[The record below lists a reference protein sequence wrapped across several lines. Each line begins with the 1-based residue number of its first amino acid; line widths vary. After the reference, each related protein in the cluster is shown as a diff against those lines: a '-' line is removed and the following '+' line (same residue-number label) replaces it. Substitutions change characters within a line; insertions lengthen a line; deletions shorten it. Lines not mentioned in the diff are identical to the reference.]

1 MPSLASAILE
11 MRSSLAFC
19 AISMS
24 EAIYESFC
32 CGTALCLILCARHY
46 KGCAI
51 ARTLTE
57 IKIQA
62 ARTCGEAP
70 VEQCPVP
77 PCSLRSGM
85 MKIRAF
91 LQEQSSGLTKGSYKR
106 WCKMVKKILAFLGL
120 SLFTW

>member
-1 MPSLASAILE
+1 MPSLASATLE

-19 AISMS
+19 ARSMA

-32 CGTALCLILCARHY
+32 CGTGLCLILRARHY

-62 ARTCGEAP
+62 ART
-70 VEQCPVP
+70 
-77 PCSLRSGM
+77 RSAGGT
-85 MKIRAF
+85 IRRASVF
-91 LQEQSSGLTKGSYKR
+91 ATVRYDENPGLLQEQSSGLTKGG
-106 WCKMVKKILAFLGL
+106 V
-120 SLFTW
+120 

>member
-1 MPSLASAILE
+1 MPSLASATLE

-32 CGTALCLILCARHY
+32 CGTALCLILRARHY

-62 ARTCGEAP
+62 APRGEAP
-70 VEQCPVP
+70 VEQCAVHR
-77 PCSLRSGM
+77 CSLRSGM

-91 LQEQSSGLTKGSYKR
+91 LQEQSSGLTKGGVR
-106 WCKMVKKILAFLGL
+106 WSRKFLL
-120 SLFTW
+120 CWVS